1 MMKKHRRQVLFS
13 GIITAV
19 GISLHNFPEG
29 MAVFLGSVK
38 GLRVG
43 VNLAF
48 AIALH
53 NIPEGGCCSSATLF
67 CYQKQMASI

>member
-1 MMKKHRRQVLFS
+1 MSDYLACADYIGIMKYMQ
-13 GIITAV
+13 
-19 GISLHNFPEG
+19 
-29 MAVFLGSVK
+29 

-53 NIPEGGCCSSATLF
+53 NIPEV
-67 CYQKQMASI
+67 QKSTY